1 MVNKQVVCT
10 ELFGSGVY
18 SGGTS
23 AAQNLGEKEC
33 IVVYELMKPTKTDKK
48 EMVSTK
54 KKIL

>member
-1 MVNKQVVCT
+1 MNKQVVCT

-18 SGGTS
+18 SGRTS